1 MSKPKPGLT
10 RELLSFDKVPQLSE
24 RDLAYTTAD
33 PRLKP
38 FYKYPVTL
46 EAFESVIRDKAFDQ
60 ERRET
65 LVRAL
70 KAQYAG
76 KELSKLTSSRIDAL
90 LEANTYTV
98 TTAHQP
104 SLFTGPLYYIY
115 KIISTLNLAEQ
126 LGKTYPD
133 YNFVPIFITGGED
146 HDFEEVNHLHIFG
159 KTVTWEN
166 GHTGPVGQ
174 MPLDGL
180 QEALETLAD
189 IMGDSPSAQELTNLF
204 KAALEG
210 KTKYGEVAFDLTHR
224 LLGEYGLVILDPSH
238 PDLKASFTPFV
249 HKEIFEQPSKPLV
262 EGTVKE
268 LEAAGFSEQAY
279 PREINFF
286 YLGEGFRERIV
297 QEGETF
303 KVLNQDISWT
313 TEALRA
319 EIEAHPQR
327 FSPNVVMRPIY
338 QEHILPNLA
347 YIGGGGEIAYWLER
361 KKQFEAF
368 GLNFPM
374 LIRRN
379 SVLFVDKGTR
389 KRLDK
394 LDLQVEDLFGDIE
407 ALIKAYVR
415 ENTENEISLSEEKK
429 ALAQVFKQVEA
440 KAQEVDPTLRKAAA
454 AEGARQLNSLNQLEG
469 KLMRAEKQRHD
480 TAVNQM
486 RTLKDKLFPNNGLQE
501 RYDNFTM
508 YYLKYGRGFFEAL
521 MEHLDPLDNRFVVLI
536 DA

>member
-1 MSKPKPGLT
+1 
-10 RELLSFDKVPQLSE
+10 
-24 RDLAYTTAD
+24 
-33 PRLKP
+33 
-38 FYKYPVTL
+38 
-46 EAFESVIRDKAFDQ
+46 
-60 ERRET
+60 
-65 LVRAL
+65 
-70 KAQYAG
+70 
-76 KELSKLTSSRIDAL
+76 
-90 LEANTYTV
+90 
-98 TTAHQP
+98 
-104 SLFTGPLYYIY
+104 
-115 KIISTLNLAEQ
+115 
-126 LGKTYPD
+126 
-133 YNFVPIFITGGED
+133 
-146 HDFEEVNHLHIFG
+146 
-159 KTVTWEN
+159 
-166 GHTGPVGQ
+166 
-174 MPLDGL
+174 
-180 QEALETLAD
+180 
-189 IMGDSPSAQELTNLF
+189 
-204 KAALEG
+204 
-210 KTKYGEVAFDLTHR
+210 
-224 LLGEYGLVILDPSH
+224 
-238 PDLKASFTPFV
+238 
-249 HKEIFEQPSKPLV
+249 
-262 EGTVKE
+262 
-268 LEAAGFSEQAY
+268 
-279 PREINFF
+279 
-286 YLGEGFRERIV
+286 V

-313 TEALRA
+313 AAELEA
-319 EIEAHPQR
+319 EIGANPQR

-374 LIRRN
+374 LVRRN

-454 AEGARQLNSLNQLEG
+454 AEGARQMNSLNQLEG

-521 MEHLDPLDNRFVVLI
+521 LEHLDPLDNRFVVLI